1 MKIPLG
7 LKQNLC
13 KLLHGLQLLQMLQKV
28 GISIALA
35 SLFLIMINISSMHI
49 AFKTDKI
56 DNKCMKWKQFTC

>member
-28 GISIALA
+28 GISIVLA
-35 SLFLIMINISSMHI
+35 SLFLIMINISSMRI